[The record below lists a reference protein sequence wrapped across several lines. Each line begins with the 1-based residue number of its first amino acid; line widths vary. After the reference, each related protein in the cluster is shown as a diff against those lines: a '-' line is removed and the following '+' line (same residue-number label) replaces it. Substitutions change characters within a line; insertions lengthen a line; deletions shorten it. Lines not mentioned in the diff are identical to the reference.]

1 MNKIR
6 EEKWDI
12 MRGTTQFQWIIMEY
26 FENLYDHKLV
36 NTENIYGNTCLS
48 KLNQR
53 IYKVLARNYYYQRNW
68 SNNKECTNKERL
80 KTKLDTYWPVPKL

>member
-1 MNKIR
+1 MVLISSTFTTVMNSPSTQMNKIR

-36 NTENIYGNTCLS
+36 NTEKYIWEYMFIKIES
-48 KLNQR
+48 KD
-53 IYKVLARNYYYQRNW
+53 I
-68 SNNKECTNKERL
+68 
-80 KTKLDTYWPVPKL
+80 